1 MSILLCRLRRSDL
14 SCISLFVIILL
25 STPATPCFASQHG
38 FDRPVSEVRVFGNET
53 TRTPYILKWAGLRP
67 DEILTDKKLVKARQN
82 ILNTSLFKRV
92 ELDTRLDGERVAV
105 DINVEEKYYTLLVPR
120 LSRTSDGD
128 VKSGIKLYIHN
139 IGGANQTLN
148 MLVQQT
154 DLSNG
159 DDDRKY
165 RFDYDYPQFSLPYY
179 FEWRLSQSVK
189 NTFNEGFANTEYD
202 DYFAF
207 SIRRDLDTPLLEN
220 PLTIS
225 TRLEIERLQLDQPY
239 PDSFNEIEAG
249 NFNRFGIELRYDM
262 VDQHYFR
269 RIGRRFSVTY
279 QQGFTE
285 LNSDYRSRILSFESI
300 VFRPVNSLDNFNSRF
315 YVGFSEDSP
324 FNAPYFKLG
333 GTDNVRG
340 IERDA
345 FAGDAIVFANF
356 EYLFGYHKYP
366 SVRNSIFIDIGNV
379 YEDAQSI
386 DLNDINGS
394 IGTGIRW
401 KISSFIKTDLFID
414 IAYQPENSEKFIYGG
429 TSLNF

>member
-1 MSILLCRLRRSDL
+1 MNIGLYRPRRSDP
-14 SCISLFVIILL
+14 SCISPFIILL
-25 STPATPCFASQHG
+25 LLAPANLCFASQHG
-38 FDRPVSEVRVFGNET
+38 FNRPVSEVRVFGNET
-53 TRTPYILKWAGLRP
+53 TKSPYILKWAGLRP
-67 DEILTDKKLVKARQN
+67 DEILTDKKLDKARQN

-179 FEWRLSQSVK
+179 FKWRLGQSVK
-189 NTFNEGFANTEYD
+189 NTFNEGFTNTEYD

-239 PDSFNEIEAG
+239 PESFNEIEAG
-249 NFNRFGIELRYDM
+249 NFNRFGMEIRYDM

-269 RIGRRFSVTY
+269 RIGRRFSLTY

-300 VFRPVNSLDNFNSRF
+300 VFRPMNSLDNFNSRF

-324 FNAPYFKLG
+324 FNAPYYKLG

-345 FAGDAIVFANF
+345 FEGDTIVFANF
-356 EYLFGYHKYP
+356 EYVLGYHKYP
-366 SVRNSIFIDIGNV
+366 SVRNSIFIDVGNV
-379 YEDAQSI
+379 YENAQSI
-386 DLNDINGS
+386 DLNDIKGA